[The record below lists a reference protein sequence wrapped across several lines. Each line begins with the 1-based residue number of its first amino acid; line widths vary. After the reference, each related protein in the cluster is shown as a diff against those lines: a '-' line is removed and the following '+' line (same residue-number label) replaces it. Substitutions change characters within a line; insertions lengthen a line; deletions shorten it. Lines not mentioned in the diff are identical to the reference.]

1 MKLFNKGLAA
11 GFCLLAVSLA
21 GCASPLAADVEG
33 LLDAPRLSDR
43 QYEIHQALR
52 EQMGQE
58 VKLKY
63 PQSGSYRS
71 AFVSGDIS
79 AAFFV

>member
-33 LLDAPRLSDR
+33 LLDAPPL
-43 QYEIHQALR
+43 
-52 EQMGQE
+52 GPP
-58 VKLKY
+58 V
-63 PQSGSYRS
+63 
-71 AFVSGDIS
+71 
-79 AAFFV
+79 